1 MYKNSKFKVG
11 DKVWHNGEVKTI
23 KRVYYWPDGSY
34 SYYFHENDERLP
46 SDYERDLELYE
57 APHEKLLDLGFEKVA
72 KHKYIKHHKGESD
85 YDTPYKII
93 IEFAFNSY
101 HIKCVG
107 KNWIEVNTELA
118 EILVGYLEELKNEKI

>member
-1 MYKNSKFKVG
+1 MIKISKFKVG

-34 SYYFHENDERLP
+34 GYFFHKNDKLSSFVE
-46 SDYERDLELYE
+46 ERDLELYE
-57 APHEKLLDLGFEKVA
+57 TPHQKILDLGFEKVA

-85 YDTPYKII
+85 YDAPYKII
-93 IEFAFNSY
+93 IEFAYNSY

-107 KNWIEVNTELA
+107 KNWVEVNSELA
-118 EILVGYLEELKNEKI
+118 EVLVDYLEEKKNE